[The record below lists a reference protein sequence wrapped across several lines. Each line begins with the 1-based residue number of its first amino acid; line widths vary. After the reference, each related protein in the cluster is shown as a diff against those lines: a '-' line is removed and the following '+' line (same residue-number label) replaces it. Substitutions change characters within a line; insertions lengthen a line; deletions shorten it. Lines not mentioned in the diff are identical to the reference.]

1 MTYMYIFILRKN
13 ILFYFEE
20 KIMFIRDKNK
30 IEDFERERN
39 LSVLENEKRWVLSIS
54 LLKIHID
61 KLKFELQTAGVILIF
76 IFHILSWGKLI
87 QNFI

>member
-1 MTYMYIFILRKN
+1 
-13 ILFYFEE
+13 
-20 KIMFIRDKNK
+20 
-30 IEDFERERN
+30 
-39 LSVLENEKRWVLSIS
+39 VLENEKRWILSIS
-54 LLKIHID
+54 LLKMHID